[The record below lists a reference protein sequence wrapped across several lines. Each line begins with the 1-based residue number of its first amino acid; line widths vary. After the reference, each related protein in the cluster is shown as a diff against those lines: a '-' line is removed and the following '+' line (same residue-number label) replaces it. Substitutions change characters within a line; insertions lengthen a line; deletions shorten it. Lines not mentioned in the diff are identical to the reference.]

1 MTRVV
6 VTGAWGNIGQS
17 TLAALLAQGHQVRA
31 FDLPTKRNLRLA
43 RRYADR
49 VEVVWG
55 DLRDPEAVMRAVQG
69 QEAVVHLA
77 FIIPKLSVT
86 GVESE
91 KAPDLAEAVN
101 VGGTRNVLA
110 AMQAQAQP
118 PRLIFTS
125 SVHVFGPPRLTQPYV
140 TAQDSVAPQEHYSRH
155 KVLCET
161 LVRESGLTWTILRF
175 GATLPL
181 DLRLDPG
188 MFDVPLDNRI
198 EFLHTRDAGLAVANA
213 VTCPEVWG
221 KVWLIAGGPRCQFLY
236 GDMVRRIL
244 EAMGIG
250 MLPETAFGRLPFGT
264 DWMDTAPGEALLHYQ
279 RHTLDDYI
287 RDMLALLG
295 PRRRAIRLFRPL
307 VRASLLRK
315 SPYYR
320 HHLAA
325 PLLRTSSSTRL

>member
-1 MTRVV
+1 MSRVL

-17 TLAALLAQGHQVRA
+17 AIAALLAQGHQVRA

-43 RRYADR
+43 RRYAGR
-49 VEVVWG
+49 VETVWG
-55 DLRDPEAVMRAVQG
+55 DLRNPEAVARAVAG
-69 QEAVVHLA
+69 QEVVAHLA

-101 VGGTRNVLA
+101 IGGTQHLLA
-110 AMQAQAQP
+110 ALRAQAQP

-125 SVHVFGPPRLTQPYV
+125 SVHVFGPPRLTQPCV
-140 TAQDSVAPQEHYSRH
+140 TAQDSVNPQEHYSRH
-155 KVLCET
+155 KVRCEA

-181 DLRLDPG
+181 DLKLDPG

-213 VTCPEVWG
+213 VTCPDVWG
-221 KVWLIAGGPRCQFLY
+221 QVWLIAGGPRCQFLY
-236 GDMVRRIL
+236 GELVRRIL
-244 EAMGIG
+244 EALGIG
-250 MLPETAFGRLPFGT
+250 MLPAAAFGQTPFCT

-287 RDMLALLG
+287 QDMLVLLG
-295 PRRRAIRLFRPL
+295 PRRLALRLFRPL
-307 VRASLLRK
+307 VRASLLRR
-315 SPYYR
+315 SPYY
-320 HHLAA
+320 HKLSAT
-325 PLLRTSSSTRL
+325 PLPVPMPR